1 MIKKTLAIFFSVF
14 LVCSL
19 VACNAKNMD
28 ASCPKCGNE
37 VVDGAYFC
45 SNCGLDLSAEEPIL
59 NSQNTFAPNDTH
71 THNFDEWETVNSP
84 TCTLNGT
91 EKRKCVTCDYTENRS
106 IEKIIC
112 EEINGQCSMCH
123 KMMNPINFL
132 KNYVI
137 TNGSLLSSNVEYL
150 YTDNTYTDS
159 NGYTNYIEYNSKSDE
174 FTIGIL
180 IQLSDGMSVY
190 TTNVI
195 DINNSTQKI
204 QMQYSEGGRYHYCS
218 ANITTNFCDENNEM
232 SSFVYRGDA
241 PSLQSDMYG
250 LLNQSILI
258 LLKTTNQT
266 LYNINP
272 NLSLSQ
278 FGYIYYN

>member
-1 MIKKTLAIFFSVF
+1 MNKFLSIIILLI

-19 VACNAKNMD
+19 VACDTKDIDAK
-28 ASCPKCGNE
+28 CPKCDNE
-37 VVDGAYFC
+37 VVDGASFC
-45 SNCGLDLSAEEPIL
+45 SNCGFDLNEKEFIL
-59 NSQNTFAPNDTH
+59 NSQNTFTPNDTH
-71 THNFDEWETVNSP
+71 THNFDEWETVKSP

-91 EKRKCVTCDYTENRS
+91 EERKCINCNYVETRS
-106 IEKIIC
+106 IEKIVC

-123 KMMNPINFL
+123 KMINAFKFL

-137 TNGSLLSSNVEYL
+137 TNGSRLSSNEEYL

-159 NGYTNYIEYNSKSDE
+159 KGYTNYIEYNSKNNE
-174 FTIGIL
+174 FTIGVL
-180 IQLSDGMSVY
+180 IQLSDGMSIY

-195 DINNSTQKI
+195 NINNSTQKI
-204 QMQYSEGGRYHYCS
+204 QMQYREDGRYHYCS
-218 ANITTNFCDENNEM
+218 ANITTNFCDENNGM
-232 SSFVYRGDA
+232 SSFVYRGA
-241 PSLQSDMYG
+241 ASSLQSDMYD
-250 LLNQSILI
+250 LLNQSTLI
-258 LLKTTNQT
+258 LLETTNQT